1 MMGFGMG
8 GLGSLLIL
16 GLVGYGIYYFVKE
29 REGASRGSKAEPV
42 GDPALRV
49 LRERYARGEIDAE
62 EFAARRSELSQ
73 GA

>member
-16 GLVGYGIYYFVKE
+16 GLVGYGIYYVVQQ
-29 REGASRGSKAEPV
+29 RGGLSRTTAKPA
-42 GDPALRV
+42 GDRALRL

-62 EFAARRSELSQ
+62 EFTARRRELQ
-73 GA
+73 QHA